1 MKKKQFYIDLDKA
14 SRLGL
19 IPYVK
24 VSLNGKRIHKVIAA
38 KHGVNGFV
46 KYQDN
51 DPKINFAKCELITH
65 KARGNVKIS
74 IHKPNT
80 CGNAYIEPEEGGKCP
95 LGCEDSKLEYQVP
108 GNCTCHNFA
117 PCSRCESAVLECN
130 QCGNEFIE

>member
-1 MKKKQFYIDLDKA
+1 MKKKQFYIDVDKA

-19 IPYVK
+19 IPYVR

-46 KYQDN
+46 EYYDN
-51 DPKINFAKCELITH
+51 DPKINFAKYELITH

-80 CGNAYIEPEEGGKCP
+80 CGNVRIEPEEGGKCP
-95 LGCEDSKLEYQVP
+95 ECKNGELTYHAE
-108 GNCTCHNFA
+108 NCTCHINPPCGYCIDA
-117 PCSRCESAVLECN
+117 PLTCN
-130 QCGNEFIE
+130 HCGAEFEE